1 MAGDGESRLAF
12 DRRAFF
18 LGAVQVVGGV
28 ALIGRMAHL
37 SIAEADR
44 YATAAEDNRVA
55 LHLIPPRRGWIV
67 DATGA
72 ALATNRPAYAVELTP
87 SLVEDLEAALDRIA
101 AIVPLDA
108 ADRERIRSAARD
120 APPSASVAIADDI
133 GWESYAALNL
143 ELADMNGLQPLKTYV
158 RHYPDGPAFGHLV
171 GYVGPPTAKQFQE
184 ARDPLYL
191 LPGFRVGKDGV
202 ERGQE
207 DMLRGKPGARRVEV
221 NARGRIVQELDTRPD
236 VQGTTVQLTIDR
248 GLQAYAAARV
258 GTDSVSVVVI
268 DCLTGDVKCLL
279 SMPAFDPNVF
289 SNRIPS
295 KLWKEL
301 QEDEAKPLLNKT
313 LQGLYVPG
321 STFKMVTALAA
332 LSEGVLPTDTVRCT
346 GRYTVGGNTW
356 HCHKRSGHGTVAMRA
371 GISKSCNVFFYATA
385 RRIGPQAVADMARKL
400 GLEAKFDLPM
410 PIQRKGIVPDPAWK
424 MERYDQAWS
433 VADTLNMA
441 IGQGY
446 LIANPLQLAVMT
458 ARIATGRLVEPRMKP
473 ATRPLTF
480 EPLAIPPDYL
490 EEVRQGMNDV
500 VNGPG
505 GTARSARLPVEG
517 ITMAGKTGTAQV
529 RRITAA
535 ERRRGVRSN
544 ASLPWKFRDH
554 ALFVAFAPVEAPRY
568 AVSVIVEHGSSGSKA
583 AAPIARDLLTWI
595 YDREKAETAL
605 AGVLE
610 SREQAHRTREQAL
623 ARAEAAARDAAQQAA
638 TQGTPVVAGTPGAT
652 VAAGATQP

>member
-1 MAGDGESRLAF
+1 MAGDGESRLLF

-18 LGAVQVVGGV
+18 LGGVQVVAGA
-28 ALIGRMAHL
+28 ALIGRMAQL

-44 YATAAEDNRVA
+44 YTTAAEDNRVA

-87 SLVEDLEAALDRIA
+87 SLVGDLEAALERIG
-101 AIVPLDA
+101 AIVPLDD
-108 ADRERIRSAARD
+108 ADRARIREAARE

-133 GWESYAALNL
+133 GWDAYAALNL
-143 ELADMNGLQPLKTYV
+143 ELADMDGLQPLKTYV

-171 GYVGPPTAKQFQE
+171 GYVGPPTAEQYRK

-202 ERGQE
+202 ERAQE
-207 DMLRGKPGARRVEV
+207 DSLRGKPGARRVEV

-236 VQGTTVQLTIDR
+236 VPGGTVQLTIDR

-258 GTDSVSVVVI
+258 GTESVSAVVI
-268 DCLTGDVKCLL
+268 DCLTGDIKCLL

-301 QEDEAKPLLNKT
+301 QDDEAKPLLNKT

-332 LSEGVLPTDTVRCT
+332 LSEGVLPTDTVFCS

-356 HCHKRSGHGTVAMRA
+356 HCHRRSGHGTVAMRS
-371 GISKSCNVFFYATA
+371 GIAKSCNVFFYATA
-385 RRIGPQAVADMARKL
+385 RRIGAQAVADMARKL

-410 PIQRKGIVPDPAWK
+410 PIQRKGLVPDPAWK
-424 MERYDQAWS
+424 KDRYGQAWS

-473 ATRPLTF
+473 SETLPLF
-480 EPLAIPPDYL
+480 EPLAIPPAYL

-505 GTARSARLPVEG
+505 GTARGARLPVEG
-517 ITMAGKTGTAQV
+517 ITVAGKTGTAQV

-568 AVSVIVEHGSSGSKA
+568 AISVIVEHGSSGSQA

-595 YDREKAETAL
+595 YDREKAEAAL
-605 AGVLE
+605 ARVLE
-610 SREQAHRTREQAL
+610 TREQARRARAAAQ
-623 ARAEAAARDAAQQAA
+623 ARAEAAAQAAAQAGPTPAGPPPPEAA
-638 TQGTPVVAGTPGAT
+638 PGS
-652 VAAGATQP
+652 VQP